1 MAYGPISARVVL
13 LDGLSDNSSVR
24 TSNALLVADAR
35 QLTVSVVTVGT
46 GASRTTIQ
54 GSNDD
59 GLRAAIDNWS
69 TVTTVTL
76 AGIYTVDPGARWLR
90 ALRSALDSQASV
102 TFQLRT

>member
-1 MAYGPISARVVL
+1 MAYGPVSSRVVL
-13 LDGLSDNSSVR
+13 FDGLSANSSVY

-35 QLTVSVVTVGT
+35 QLTVSVVTVGA

-59 GLRAAIDNWS
+59 GLRAAIDNFS
-69 TVTTVTL
+69 VVTTITL
-76 AGIYTVDPGARWLR
+76 QGIYTVDPGARWLR

-102 TFQLRT
+102 TFQLRS